1 MRRQPDKGLFVSSN
15 ENGRK
20 SLVKVGAAVAMLVV
34 VAVAAVGGP
43 LPSTLAEDTVSDEP
57 TNAYHNG
64 YSVNVRVGGAFADI
78 YSRTSGARYDTDN
91 VGYCFGPDGKSS
103 LDNGW
108 LSTDEAKK
116 YEDGTVMNVPLP
128 SVVARPGYTF
138 VGWVD
143 EKGMHEP
150 KWDAQTK
157 VIQVEIPSDPTLR
170 TTTIFAEFMDDQGN
184 GYCSCGA
191 SEAGFFKGSMDELKA
206 KDDST
211 ANEGQAFL
219 KRNLPIVY
227 LLVAEAAIAACVF
240 INRGISSTR
249 KCVENSSVPATE
261 ENVSNDTSH
270 DVCDDTDDG
279 IDSSRKR
286 ITSD

>member
-1 MRRQPDKGLFVSSN
+1 MNRTSD
-15 ENGRK
+15 GRK
-20 SLVKVGAAVAMLVV
+20 SLTKVGAAFAMLAVI
-34 VAVAAVGGP
+34 VATAISGP
-43 LPSTLAEDTVSDEP
+43 LLSTMADDEVSDEP

-91 VGYCFGPDGKSS
+91 IGYCFGPDGKSS
-103 LDNGW
+103 LDSGW

-157 VIQVEIPSDPTLR
+157 VIQVEIPDDDSLR
-170 TTTIFAEFMDDQGN
+170 TMTLFAEFMDDEGN

-191 SEAGFFKGSMDELKA
+191 SEKGFFKDKA
-206 KDDST
+206 KKYKAMDDST
-211 ANEGQAFL
+211 ANEGQAFI
-219 KRNLPIVY
+219 KRNLPIIY
-227 LLVAEAAIAACVF
+227 LLVAEAAVAAGVF
-240 INRGISSTR
+240 IRKGITKAKKSV
-249 KCVENSSVPATE
+249 KENSIPIDMNDSSNNSEMNNDVT
-261 ENVSNDTSH
+261 NVNRSDVETDIHSND
-270 DVCDDTDDG
+270 DP
-279 IDSSRKR
+279 IKK
-286 ITSD
+286 

>member
-1 MRRQPDKGLFVSSN
+1 ML
-15 ENGRK
+15 
-20 SLVKVGAAVAMLVV
+20 AVI
-34 VAVAAVGGP
+34 VATAISGP
-43 LPSTLAEDTVSDEP
+43 LLSTMADDEVSDEP

-91 VGYCFGPDGKSS
+91 IGYCFGPDGKSS
-103 LDNGW
+103 LDSGW

-157 VIQVEIPSDPTLR
+157 VIQVEIPDDDSLR
-170 TTTIFAEFMDDQGN
+170 TMTLFAEFMDDEGN

-191 SEAGFFKGSMDELKA
+191 SEKGFFKDKA
-206 KDDST
+206 KKYKAMDDST
-211 ANEGQAFL
+211 ANEGQAFI
-219 KRNLPIVY
+219 KRNLPIIY
-227 LLVAEAAIAACVF
+227 LLVAEAAVAAGVF
-240 INRGISSTR
+240 IRKGITKAKKSV
-249 KCVENSSVPATE
+249 KENSIPIDMNDSSNNSEMNNDVT
-261 ENVSNDTSH
+261 NVNRSDVETDIHSND
-270 DVCDDTDDG
+270 DP
-279 IDSSRKR
+279 IKK
-286 ITSD
+286 